1 MPEIIFVFQHI
12 PVIRK
17 VVEQGLELPEA
28 KSGCSCLSSLHFLPN
43 SFFLEVKII
52 PTSIFAL
59 LIRSVHYNIPLITKT
74 VIAGQMVGRL
84 YDFHDRLWNI
94 HSLVV
99 KALNRT
105 RFFLCYSE

>member
-52 PTSIFAL
+52 PTSVLHIP
-59 LIRSVHYNIPLITKT
+59 RSTTQHKN
-74 VIAGQMVGRL
+74 AQ
-84 YDFHDRLWNI
+84 
-94 HSLVV
+94 SL
-99 KALNRT
+99 
-105 RFFLCYSE
+105 